1 MGVRDPVL
9 WTHLPTDTAIDII
22 RTHRTDRSVV
32 VYYNCADFSY
42 LAPKA
47 KRLEKSEQELVRL
60 SDIVFATCS
69 EMADRLSSDT
79 RTAQVFPPGV
89 DMAAFPEEPGTET
102 GDRFDPLSL
111 SMLPQPIIG
120 YVGGLH
126 RLVDYDLVATLA
138 KARPSWSWVFLG
150 THQVSVEKLEGVA
163 NIHLFGEQPHEQL
176 AGHMRFFDVC
186 IVPYLNTREMTTVV
200 PTKINEYLAVGK
212 AIVSTNLPTVCDFNA
227 KYQVLVTSIPS
238 APDFLRSIEMQLNVA
253 HDPALKKRRREVA
266 ARADWEMQIEEM
278 SRLIEAHLGP
288 QPSGPARG

>member
-1 MGVRDPVL
+1 
-9 WTHLPTDTAIDII
+9 
-22 RTHRTDRSVV
+22 
-32 VYYNCADFSY
+32 
-42 LAPKA
+42 
-47 KRLEKSEQELVRL
+47 
-60 SDIVFATCS
+60 
-69 EMADRLSSDT
+69 
-79 RTAQVFPPGV
+79 
-89 DMAAFPEEPGTET
+89 
-102 GDRFDPLSL
+102 
-111 SMLPQPIIG
+111 
-120 YVGGLH
+120 
-126 RLVDYDLVATLA
+126 
-138 KARPSWSWVFLG
+138 
-150 THQVSVEKLEGVA
+150 
-163 NIHLFGEQPHEQL
+163 
-176 AGHMRFFDVC
+176 MRFFDVC